1 MLDAAQPFFAYA
13 SVDLEL
19 DEANA
24 IVGELRSRYHLQMGE
39 LKAAKLLRRPRG
51 RAMVAEILGRIEGR
65 YIATLYDKRL
75 SLAAKFFEYIYEP
88 VLQRNNM
95 LFYHHNLHRFV
106 ATYLYM
112 QMVASGEG
120 AEELAVQFE
129 RFMRSLDPVDAPA
142 LFGSADEQPLQHAA
156 RSDPTLCPRVQCHHR
171 QGDPQPSIDG

>member
-24 IVGELRSRYHLQMGE
+24 IVGELRSRHHLQMGE

-142 LFGSADEQPLQHAA
+142 LFGSPDEQHFNMLLGPILRFA
-156 RSDPTLCPRVQCHHR
+156 RGYESAGAKIHH
-171 QGDPQPSIDG
+171 